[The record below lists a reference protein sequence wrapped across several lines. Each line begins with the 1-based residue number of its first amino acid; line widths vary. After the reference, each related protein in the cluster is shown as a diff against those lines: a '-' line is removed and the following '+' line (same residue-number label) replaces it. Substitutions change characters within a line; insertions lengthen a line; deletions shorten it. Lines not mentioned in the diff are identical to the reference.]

1 MSDAPFYTIDEMD
14 LAFDRLK
21 SITHKTP
28 YPTAEERQ
36 QCLTD
41 LQISLLNYELPL
53 LKALQ
58 KDFGCRAHE
67 ESRLIELVPLIG
79 EIKHAK
85 RHLSKWMRPS
95 RRSVHISSFP
105 AAAKVVY
112 QPKGVVGVISPWN
125 YPVLLCL
132 GPLVGAIAAGN
143 RVMLKV
149 SEFCPETNKVLR
161 DILHESLGED
171 WVELVEGEVD
181 IADKFSQIAFDHLL
195 FTGSTSVGRIVM
207 RNAAKN
213 LTPVTLELGGKS
225 PLLVASSADLNDT
238 AKKLIFGKVLN
249 AGQTCVAP
257 DYVLCHQDQKQALID
272 KMKHELAVYYPDGIL
287 SPDYTSLANNRQ
299 MSRLKAYLEEA
310 TAANIEIENLMAD
323 RAVEQ
328 EGKLAFH
335 ILHQPGDKLAVM
347 QDEIFG
353 PLLPI
358 LTYSDIEEAFDYI
371 QQRPRPLA
379 MYLFTQK
386 KEDQKRCEENIAS
399 GSLVINQTL
408 IQVAQPNLPFG
419 GVGASGMGSYHA
431 EEGFRTFSH
440 GKSVLRQ
447 RGFNIVGL
455 LRPPYKRGI
464 HQLIEKY
471 WPFF

>member
-1 MSDAPFYTIDEMD
+1 MSNAPFYTEDEIHT
-14 LAFDRLK
+14 AFGRLK
-21 SITHKTP
+21 SLAQQAP
-28 YPTAEERQ
+28 FPTKEERLK
-36 QCLTD
+36 CLTS
-41 LQISLLNYELPL
+41 LQTALLRHE
-53 LKALQ
+53 KALLTALN

-67 ESRLIELVPLIG
+67 ESRLIELIPLLG

-85 RHLSKWMRPS
+85 SHLTKWMRPS
-95 RRSVHISSFP
+95 KRRVHISSFP

-112 QPKGVVGVISPWN
+112 QPKGVVGVVSPWN

-143 RVMLKV
+143 RVMMKV

-161 DILHESLGED
+161 DILHESLGEN
-171 WVELVEGEVD
+171 WVELVEGEAD
-181 IADKFSQIAFDHLL
+181 IADAFSQIAFDHLL

-207 RNAAKN
+207 HNAAKN

-225 PLLVASSADLNDT
+225 PLLVAPSADLKDT
-238 AKKLIFGKVLN
+238 AKKLVFGKALN

-257 DYVLCHQDQKQALID
+257 DYVLCHEDQKHGLIE
-272 KMKHELAVYYPDGIL
+272 KMKAELAVYYPDGIL
-287 SPDYTSLANNRQ
+287 SPDYTSLASNRQ

-310 TAANIEIENLMAD
+310 TAADIEIENLMAGGV
-323 RAVEQ
+323 VEQ

-335 ILHQPGDKLAVM
+335 VLHQPDDTLAVM

-358 LTYSDIEEAFDYI
+358 LTYSNIDEAFDYI
-371 QQRPRPLA
+371 HQRPRPLA
-379 MYLFTQK
+379 MYLFTQNK
-386 KEDQKRCEENIAS
+386 ADEARCELQIAS
-399 GSLVINQTL
+399 GSLVVNQTI
-408 IQVAQPNLPFG
+408 IQVAQPDLPFG
-419 GVGASGMGSYHA
+419 GVGASGVGAYHA

-447 RGFNIVGL
+447 RGPNTVGL
-455 LRPPYKRGI
+455 FRPPYKRLI
-464 HQLIEKY
+464 HRIIEKY
-471 WPFF
+471 WPFL